1 MEKVLQIL
9 LVFALLMLVIWRS
22 IRGKEGRFRR
32 FSYLSGLQQ
41 PLSGEIRQRWIAGKF
56 GAAEERSGYGVPE
69 DADAFLIDEDS
80 GLLMCYR
87 IEGKLLIYHWS
98 PGGRN
103 KELQEMSV
111 PMDCTGLSWDP
122 EERKIYLEEGDY
134 WYVYGP
140 EG

>member
-32 FSYLSGLQQ
+32 FSYLSRLRQ
-41 PLSGEIRQRWIAGKF
+41 PLSEEIRSRWIAGEF

-80 GLLMCYR
+80 GLLLCYR
-87 IEGKLLIYHWS
+87 QEGKLLIYHWS
-98 PGGRN
+98 PDARN
-103 KELQEMSV
+103 KELQEMPV

-122 EERKIYLEEGDY
+122 AERKIYLEEGGY